1 MNRVSDVSKTWE
13 GQIIDGKFP
22 LRRWLG
28 GSNHSA
34 VFLTDWSGHESQNA
48 AIKLIPAN
56 VPNAESQRS
65 RLELSAELSH
75 PHLIRV
81 FQSGYCVL
89 HNVFYI
95 LMEYADEDLS
105 QILPQRAL
113 TPAEAL
119 EMLPFVLD
127 TLSYIHRR
135 GLVHGHIKPS
145 NIMGVANQL
154 KVSSD
159 GLYRTHTRN
168 GAPADLDVYDA
179 PEAAAGEISPAMDAW
194 SLGAT
199 LVAALTQRPP
209 AWQKTDQAEPILPE
223 TIPEPFRD
231 IAGACLKQSPQQ
243 RITIDEIAA
252 QLRRPAVPA
261 QPEVAKEHEASVK
274 GRIAAIVAIG
284 VVLIA
289 LLVGYK
295 ISNRH
300 AAAPPP
306 QTTENHQQVA
316 NNAPLSPGP
325 VVPTSKTNA
334 ASDAVRA
341 ESRGGVLQQV
351 LPEVPRSA
359 RNTIHGKIKVNVRV
373 AVNASGDV
381 SVAKLV
387 TTGPSQYFARLA
399 MNAARSWKFTPPQT
413 GGQNVA
419 SNWMLRFQFAR
430 TSTTVS
436 PSPITP

>member
-1 MNRVSDVSKTWE
+1 MKSVSDVSKTWE

-28 GSNHSA
+28 GSGHSA

-56 VPNAESQRS
+56 VPDLESQRT
-65 RLELSAELSH
+65 RLELSAGLSH

-105 QILPQRAL
+105 QVLPQRAL
-113 TPAEAL
+113 TPAETS

-127 TLSYIHRR
+127 ALSYIHRR

-159 GLYRTHTRN
+159 GLYRTHTKN
-168 GAPADLDVYDA
+168 GVAVDPSVYDA
-179 PEAAAGEISPAMDAW
+179 PEAAAGDISPAMDVW
-194 SLGAT
+194 SVGVT

-209 AWQKTDQAEPILPE
+209 VWGGAEQTEPILPD
-223 TIPEPFRD
+223 TIPQPFRD
-231 IAGACLKQSPQQ
+231 IATACLKQIPQQ
-243 RITIDEIAA
+243 RTSIDDIVSR
-252 QLRRPAVPA
+252 LRRPAATV
-261 QPEVAKEHEASVK
+261 QPEVAKSQASLAK
-274 GRIAAIVAIG
+274 GRIAALIVIG
-284 VVLIA
+284 LALVA
-289 LLVGYK
+289 LLVGYRV
-295 ISNRH
+295 SNRH
-300 AAAPPP
+300 PVAPLPP
-306 QTTENHQQVA
+306 ATEHKEQAA
-316 NNAPLSPGP
+316 NNAPASPAP
-325 VVPTSKTNA
+325 VVPTSKANP
-334 ASDAVRA
+334 SRA
-341 ESRGGVLQQV
+341 ESRGAVLKQV

-373 AVNASGDV
+373 AVDAEGDV
-381 SVAKLV
+381 AAAKLV
-387 TTGPSQYFARLA
+387 TAGPSQYFARLA
-399 MNAARSWKFTPPQT
+399 LKAARDWKFTPPQT
-413 GGQNVA
+413 GGQNAA
-419 SNWMLRFQFAR
+419 SNWMLHFQFAR
-430 TSTTVS
+430 SSTTVV
-436 PSPITP
+436 PAQMTP

>member
-22 LRRWLG
+22 LHRWLG

-34 VFLTDWSGHESQNA
+34 VFLTDWAGHESHNA

-56 VPNAESQRS
+56 VPDLESQRS
-65 RLELSAELSH
+65 RLELAAGLSH

-113 TPAEAL
+113 TPAETL
-119 EMLPFVLD
+119 EMLPPVLD
-127 TLSYIHRR
+127 VLSYIHRR
-135 GLVHGHIKPS
+135 GLVHGHIRPS

-168 GAPADLDVYDA
+168 GVRADLDVYDA
-179 PEAAAGEISPAMDAW
+179 PEATTGEISPAMDVW
-194 SLGAT
+194 SVGMT

-209 AWQKTDQAEPILPE
+209 VWKRTEQAEPILPDA
-223 TIPEPFRD
+223 IPEPFRE
-231 IAGACLKQSPQQ
+231 IATACLRQIPQQ
-243 RITIDEIAA
+243 RTTIDEILSR
-252 QLRRPAVPA
+252 LRRPAPAA
-261 QPEVAKEHEASVK
+261 QPEVAKADKSPVNL
-274 GRIAAIVAIG
+274 RMTAVIVAG
-284 VVLIA
+284 LV
-289 LLVGYK
+289 LVGLIVGMK
-295 ISNRH
+295 VSQH
-300 AAAPPP
+300 PAAPVP
-306 QTTENHQQVA
+306 QTTVNKVPAA
-316 NNAPLSPGP
+316 NNAPSSPP
-325 VVPTSKTNA
+325 VVPTSNA
-334 ASDAVRA
+334 NTASNPAHA
-341 ESRGGVLQQV
+341 ESQGAVLKQV

-373 AVNASGDV
+373 TVDEAGDV
-381 SVAKLV
+381 TAAKLV
-387 TTGPSQYFARLA
+387 TSGPSQYFSRLA
-399 MNAARSWKFTPPQT
+399 MNAARSWKFTPAQT

-430 TSTTVS
+430 SSTTVV
-436 PSPITP
+436 PERVTH